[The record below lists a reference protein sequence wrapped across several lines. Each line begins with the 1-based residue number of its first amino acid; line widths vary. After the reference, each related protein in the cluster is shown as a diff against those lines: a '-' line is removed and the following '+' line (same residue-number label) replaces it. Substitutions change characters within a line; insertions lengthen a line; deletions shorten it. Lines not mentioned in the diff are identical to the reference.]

1 MKRRK
6 RGFPP
11 IYFLFLAIAVA
22 IMVCIT
28 IFVLPDAMVRGAKM
42 LILFGGVIALFFI
55 AVLIHATIQKNGT
68 QGRRRR

>member
-1 MKRRK
+1 MKRKK

-11 IYFLFLAIAVA
+11 IYFLFLGIAVA

-42 LILFGGVIALFFI
+42 LILFGGVIVLFFV
-55 AVLIHATIQKNGT
+55 AVLIHAAIQKNSI
-68 QGRRRR
+68 QGKRRR